1 MVPADG
7 PMAQVHRLVEHVAGS
22 NLSVLILGETG
33 AGKEVIAEA
42 IHQFSKRAKGPLVR
56 LNCAALAET
65 LLESELF
72 GHEKGAFTGAL
83 ATKTGLV
90 EAADGGTLFLD
101 EMGEMPMGTQAKLLR
116 VLEAREVQR
125 VGSVKPIKVDIRIV
139 AATNVDL
146 EAAIAA
152 GKFRLDL
159 YHRLDGVSIA
169 IPPLRARRSE
179 ILPLA
184 KIFLARAC
192 AEQNAKPTTF
202 SEAAVRALESHAWPG
217 NVRELKNV
225 VERAAVLATGAPI
238 APAHL
243 RLTPGAAPLAP
254 LPVAPAEAIDP
265 AERARILAVLD
276 QCGGNQSRAARE
288 LGIPRRTLLRRLDE
302 YGVPRP
308 RK

>member
-1 MVPADG
+1 
-7 PMAQVHRLVEHVAGS
+7 
-22 NLSVLILGETG
+22 
-33 AGKEVIAEA
+33 
-42 IHQFSKRAKGPLVR
+42 
-56 LNCAALAET
+56 
-65 LLESELF
+65 
-72 GHEKGAFTGAL
+72 
-83 ATKTGLV
+83 
-90 EAADGGTLFLD
+90 
-101 EMGEMPMGTQAKLLR
+101 

-125 VGSVKPIKVDIRIV
+125 VGSVKPIPVDIRIV

-184 KIFLARAC
+184 RIFLARAC
-192 AEQNAKPTTF
+192 KEQNAKPTTF
-202 SEAAVRALESHAWPG
+202 GPDAERALEAHAWPG

-225 VERAAVLATGAPI
+225 VERAAVLAMGAPI
-238 APAHL
+238 EPAHL
-243 RLTPGAAPLAP
+243 RLAPAAPARAAAPTPVAHATPADGAP
-254 LPVAPAEAIDP
+254 LDP
-265 AERARILAVLD
+265 AEKARILAVLD